1 VRGLASK
8 GKMDYILAMFEHL
21 PSLVFADAEG
31 RVMDFPD
38 LAMVAR
44 SGDYLLPAAKEE
56 VIPLPEGSQLYVLP
70 ERMPVGLDRKTGE
83 VVVLESNPYEASSPV
98 SAVAVFLP
106 AAYTQTYLAAWE
118 RSHRAC
124 ELPLLAYT
132 ALGWQDG
139 FVTTAVRTD
148 PSTRQDPNTFDRE
161 KIEKGILQWLQDL
174 PGNRLVEHLVSCATC
189 YGCPAA
195 LNLFQG
201 REEAPLPTSPS
212 CNAAC
217 VGCISLQVKGRPP
230 SPQKRITFVPTPE
243 EIAEVALR
251 HIATADS
258 PVVSFG
264 QGCEGEPLIQAETIC
279 RAIGL
284 VRSKT
289 TAGTINLNT
298 NASMPGMVARLADA
312 GLDSIRISMNSA
324 RRETYEKY
332 FRPSYPFD
340 ALSES
345 AREMKKRGRFVSINL
360 FVFPGLTD
368 APKEAQALRR
378 FVEDNEVD
386 MIQWRNLNL
395 DPDVYLEMLGQNL
408 PAGVGIRRL
417 MDEIPCRRGYFNPY
431 LG

>member
-1 VRGLASK
+1 
-8 GKMDYILAMFEHL
+8 
-21 PSLVFADAEG
+21 
-31 RVMDFPD
+31 
-38 LAMVAR
+38 
-44 SGDYLLPAAKEE
+44 
-56 VIPLPEGSQLYVLP
+56 
-70 ERMPVGLDRKTGE
+70 
-83 VVVLESNPYEASSPV
+83 
-98 SAVAVFLP
+98 
-106 AAYTQTYLAAWE
+106 
-118 RSHRAC
+118 
-124 ELPLLAYT
+124 
-132 ALGWQDG
+132 
-139 FVTTAVRTD
+139 
-148 PSTRQDPNTFDRE
+148 
-161 KIEKGILQWLQDL
+161 
-174 PGNRLVEHLVSCATC
+174 
-189 YGCPAA
+189 
-195 LNLFQG
+195 
-201 REEAPLPTSPS
+201 
-212 CNAAC
+212 C